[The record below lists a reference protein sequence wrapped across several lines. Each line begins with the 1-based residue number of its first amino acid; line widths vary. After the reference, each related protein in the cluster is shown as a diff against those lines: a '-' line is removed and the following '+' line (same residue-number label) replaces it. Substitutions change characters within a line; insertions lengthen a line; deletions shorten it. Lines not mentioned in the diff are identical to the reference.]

1 MAVPRAGRP
10 KEGSECMPNL
20 RVLGAAW
27 VAALIACP
35 LAVSAQQGGTG
46 ADPVVAR
53 VDGEAIHQS
62 EVMEMARG
70 LPPQYQAKLMQIYP
84 MLVQRLIDFKLAG
97 KAGRAAGLAADDE
110 VKARVAKA
118 EERAI
123 REVYIEREVM
133 ARMTD
138 DGLQSKYKDFL
149 ATNPPKNEHHA
160 RHILVETEEAAR
172 ELIAMLD
179 GGADFAEL
187 AKERSTGPSGAQGG
201 DLGFFTDD
209 QMVPEFSQATAKL
222 EPGEHS
228 KDPTQTQFGWHVIKL
243 EDRRTAAPPS
253 LEEVEQRLRE
263 EMTGEAV
270 EAVFKQLRVG
280 AAVDILADRPAS
292 EGAAAQ

>member
-1 MAVPRAGRP
+1 MVVSRAGRP
-10 KEGSECMPNL
+10 KEGSECMAKL
-20 RVLGAAW
+20 RILGAAW

-62 EVMEMARG
+62 EVMEMARE
-70 LPPQYQAKLMQIYP
+70 LPPQYQAQLMQIYP

-97 KAGRAAGLAADDE
+97 KAGRDAELAADAE

-123 REVYIEREVM
+123 REVYIEREVT

-149 ATNPPKNEHHA
+149 ASNPPKNEHRA

-172 ELIAMLD
+172 ELIVMLD
-179 GGADFAEL
+179 GGADFTEL
-187 AKERSTGPSGAQGG
+187 AKARSTGPSGVQGG

-209 QMVPEFSQATAKL
+209 QMVPEFSQAAAKL

-243 EDRRTAAPPS
+243 VDRRTAAPPS
-253 LEEVEQRLRE
+253 LEEVEQKLRE
-263 EMTGEAV
+263 EMAGEAV
-270 EAVFKQLRVG
+270 EAVFKQLREGVT
-280 AAVDILADRPAS
+280 VEILADLPAA

>member
-1 MAVPRAGRP
+1 MAVSRAGRP
-10 KEGSECMPNL
+10 KEGSECMPKL
-20 RVLGAAW
+20 RILGAAW

-46 ADPVVAR
+46 TDPVVAR
-53 VDGEAIHQS
+53 VDGEPIHQS
-62 EVMEMARG
+62 EVMELARG
-70 LPPQYQAKLMQIYP
+70 LPPQYQAQLMQIYP

-97 KAGRAAGLAADDE
+97 KAGRAAELAADDE
-110 VKARVAKA
+110 VNARVAKA

-123 REVYIEREVM
+123 REVYIEREVT

-149 ATNPPKNEHHA
+149 ASNPPKNEHRA

-172 ELIAMLD
+172 ELIVMLD

-187 AKERSTGPSGAQGG
+187 AKARSTGPSGVQGG

-209 QMVPEFSQATAKL
+209 QMVPEFSQAAAKL
-222 EPGEHS
+222 EPGEYS

-243 EDRRTAAPPS
+243 VDRRTAAPPS
-253 LEEVEQRLRE
+253 LEEVEQKLRE
-263 EMTGEAV
+263 EMAGEAV
-270 EAVFKQLRVG
+270 EAVFKQLREGVT
-280 AAVDILADRPAS
+280 VEILADLPVS